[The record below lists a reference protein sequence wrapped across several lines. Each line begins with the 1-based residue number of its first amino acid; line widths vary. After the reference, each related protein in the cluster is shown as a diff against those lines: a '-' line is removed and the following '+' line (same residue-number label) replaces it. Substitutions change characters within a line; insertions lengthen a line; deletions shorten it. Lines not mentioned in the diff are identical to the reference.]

1 MEKNNIIFE
10 GKYALSLSLL
20 PHVPEPPF
28 IQTIALPIEIIGM
41 ERVVEYML
49 KSSKKTLTSTSYD
62 HVGNKNHENAAL
74 WLNHLSSVWVEK
86 FGFRFDLEVQ
96 GSDLNGSSSSL
107 Y

>member
-1 MEKNNIIFE
+1 MHAANSQVKELYIF
-10 GKYALSLSLL
+10 LL
-20 PHVPEPPF
+20 LEARSF
-28 IQTIALPIEIIGM
+28 PIEITAM
-41 ERVVEYML
+41 ERL
-49 KSSKKTLTSTSYD
+49 KKTLTSTSYD

>member
-49 KSSKKTLTSTSYD
+49 K
-62 HVGNKNHENAAL
+62 
-74 WLNHLSSVWVEK
+74 
-86 FGFRFDLEVQ
+86 VQ
-96 GSDLNGSSSSL
+96 KEPSH
-107 Y
+107 